1 MSGEIFSDLC
11 ADILGSP
18 KFFRIVLIVGGT
30 EVMKMVESKLLLAK
44 KKKKNIGRDG
54 ADWCCFTYIRYRT
67 ISVIENVMGDL
78 FQQT

>member
-44 KKKKNIGRDG
+44 KKKKTLVGMELIGVALHIFVIVR
-54 ADWCCFTYIRYRT
+54 
-67 ISVIENVMGDL
+67 SVSL
-78 FQQT
+78 KT